1 MAAST
6 LTPSARRGRAEHSS
20 SVAGSSVPASSFPAR
35 AEPPARAAPSEQP
48 QRSGAPAPGAGG
60 RELHVVRSSPKRGGR
75 HQGRSVFIAPVL
87 VLLSL
92 LAVAGAQAVLTEGQ
106 VKLSNLQAAVSA
118 AQTNRF
124 DLELQ
129 VANQEQP
136 SAVIS
141 AARRDGMISPAGV
154 TNIPAVDPYP
164 ASSGQTDN
172 GVSVDSGRPGT
183 TGRTKSEHG
192 QSGTVSTSGNP

>member
-1 MAAST
+1 MPSTT

-20 SVAGSSVPASSFPAR
+20 SSAAGLSVAVRDASPAGT
-35 AEPPARAAPSEQP
+35 APSDTP
-48 QRSGAPAPGAGG
+48 QRSGTPAPGARR

-75 HQGRSVFIAPVL
+75 HQGRSAFIAPAL
-87 VLLSL
+87 VLLCL
-92 LAVAGAQAVLTEGQ
+92 LGVAGAQAVLTEGQ

-129 VANQEQP
+129 VAQQEQP

-141 AARRDGMISPAGV
+141 AARRDGMVSPAGV
-154 TNIPAVDPYP
+154 TNIPAVNPYP
-164 ASSGQTDN
+164 ANS
-172 GVSVDSGRPGT
+172 VPVDSGRPGT
-183 TGRTKSEHG
+183 AGRTKSDHG
-192 QSGTVSTSGNP
+192 QSRTISTSGNP